1 MGWIVI
7 KKTQIISIA
16 INRNTKEIQKLQN
29 LIETMKKK
37 LNLIKNIESQLKN
50 AEKELEL
57 ITKSRKNLEELF
69 K

>member
-7 KKTQIISIA
+7 KKTQIVSNA
-16 INRNTKEIQKLQN
+16 INRNTKEVQKLQN

-37 LNLIKNIESQLKN
+37 LNLMKNIEPQLKN
-50 AEKELEL
+50 VEKELEL

>member
-7 KKTQIISIA
+7 KKTQIVSNA
-16 INRNTKEIQKLQN
+16 INRNTKEIQKLHN

-37 LNLIKNIESQLKN
+37 LNLIKNIEPQLKN
-50 AEKELEL
+50 VEKELEL